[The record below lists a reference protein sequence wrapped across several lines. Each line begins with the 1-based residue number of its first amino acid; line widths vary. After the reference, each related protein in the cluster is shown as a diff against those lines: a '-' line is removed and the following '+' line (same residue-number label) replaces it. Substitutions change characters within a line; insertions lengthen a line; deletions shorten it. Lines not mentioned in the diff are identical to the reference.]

1 MRGQAGGQTAGGGF
15 ALAIHGGWSPTP
27 PPDLTPEMEADYLNA
42 LTESLVAGHEVLAT
56 SRSSLDAVVAAI
68 RVMEDCPL
76 FNAGR
81 GAVFT
86 SDGHNELDAI
96 KVARSIVGAQQEY
109 AAASH
114 DGRKA
119 GAYAVHLMS
128 LPGTHD
134 GLYWPAAGGE
144 VPSPAGPLLAQ
155 AGSEGYDTSG
165 VRVPYHGYY
174 YRMLANGTGF
184 GFVAYPADYH
194 ESGIMTFQVSETG
207 VVYQKDL
214 GDTTS
219 ALVQAMTVYQVDS
232 TWAVVPADE

>member
-1 MRGQAGGQTAGGGF
+1 MSSRAVLPRRPLRPETPIATV
-15 ALAIHGGWSPTP
+15 SPT
-27 PPDLTPEMEADYLNA
+27 
-42 LTESLVAGHEVLAT
+42 SAT
-56 SRSSLDAVVAAI
+56 L
-68 RVMEDCPL
+68 
-76 FNAGR
+76 
-81 GAVFT
+81 FT
-86 SDGHNELDAI
+86 SLI
-96 KVARSIVGAQQEY
+96 LCS
-109 AAASH
+109 
-114 DGRKA
+114 
-119 GAYAVHLMS
+119 
-128 LPGTHD
+128 
-134 GLYWPAAGGE
+134 GE

-214 GDTTS
+214 GDATS

-232 TWAVVPADE
+232 TWAEVPADE